1 MLNIIPVMVIFSVP
15 QYQSTWYVWI
25 AIILFCLPSII
36 VSGYCIYKIIRV
48 CCKCKCKRQSS
59 APVVDDDD
67 EQSPLL
73 QQPNIN
79 VGVNDSF
86 DADRIVNPDDYD
98 ERHFSNRWLQPH
110 LLSRCSTSSNTRN
123 NNVLSQPTADG
134 TEFSNH

>member
-1 MLNIIPVMVIFSVP
+1 MKHISYSV
-15 QYQSTWYVWI
+15 WYVWTMT
-25 AIILFCLPSII
+25 IILFYLPSII

-59 APVVDDDD
+59 APVDDDDD

-79 VGVNDSF
+79 ISVGVSDSF

-110 LLSRCSTSSNTRN
+110 LLSRCSTISNS
-123 NNVLSQPTADG
+123 NVLNQTTADG